1 MLLGES
7 EMEILFLIVT
17 IAGFAFFAAVM
28 VWADVYTADVRAKWE
43 PPSASLGGS
52 PQAMKT
58 ADGSRG
64 MKTAVA
70 AR

>member
-1 MLLGES
+1 MLLGRERDGNT
-7 EMEILFLIVT
+7 ILIVT
-17 IAGFAFFAAVM
+17 VAGLAFFAAVM
-28 VWADVYTADVRAKWE
+28 IWADVYTADVLARWE

-58 ADGSRG
+58 ADGSLG

-70 AR
+70 AH